1 MPSVLVNCHGPF
13 SWGLDAEEAVH
24 NAVALEEIARIA
36 LEDSATAQRIGHEL
50 DVSDEE
56 LERAAEYLKSLLED
70 EAEDFD
76 FTWDYRLVNA
86 KSENGGEDWYC
97 LKEVT
102 YSKGKPTGY
111 GNPCTGSETV
121 ESMRSVW
128 DMMEKAMQLPPLQEG
143 DFEKGEGYTF
153 EDLFN
158 EHNKGEAE

>member
-1 MPSVLVNCHGPF
+1 MSDLQILIEAVVKQMQQDIAKGDVTAIEELLMCVPMDNLKGYLPEE
-13 SWGLDAEEAVH
+13 DAE
-24 NAVALEEIARIA
+24 N
-36 LEDSATAQRIGHEL
+36 
-50 DVSDEE
+50 
-56 LERAAEYLKSLLED
+56 
-70 EAEDFD
+70 FD
-76 FTWDYRLVNA
+76 FTWDYRIVNA

-121 ESMRSVW
+121 ESLREVW
-128 DMMEKAMQLPPLQEG
+128 QMMEKAMQLPPLQEE

-158 EHNKGEAE
+158 ASQEPMEFVEPRSLEIANAMNKLILERKVK